1 MPAYHCVRFISW
13 VEFLYCLYSKST
25 AVFKK
30 NHFTFLVI
38 FLFPFFPLQRRL
50 VKSLEDLCS
59 QYDLTVRSS
68 TGDIIQF
75 IYGGDG
81 LDPAAMEGKDEPLE
95 FKRVLD
101 NIRVRIAEILF
112 GSVKILWGLGEK
124 VVNDGENCFTWSIY
138 SNCLFW
144 MVLVSLSACVFKSNK
159 CFLQWNRVSCV
170 QRSNY
175 VWAVKSKI
183 LSVLEHSFRA

>member
-1 MPAYHCVRFISW
+1 MF
-13 VEFLYCLYSKST
+13 
-25 AVFKK
+25 
-30 NHFTFLVI
+30 
-38 FLFPFFPLQRRL
+38 LQRRL

-101 NIRVRIAEILF
+101 NIRV
-112 GSVKILWGLGEK
+112 S
-124 VVNDGENCFTWSIY
+124 SIG
-138 SNCLFW
+138 
-144 MVLVSLSACVFKSNK
+144 
-159 CFLQWNRVSCV
+159 NRYYYLDLLKPS
-170 QRSNY
+170 
-175 VWAVKSKI
+175 
-183 LSVLEHSFRA
+183 

>member
-1 MPAYHCVRFISW
+1 MYFPIYAW
-13 VEFLYCLYSKST
+13 VVKYIIFQVSADRVCFLHVSIVYVTIMICY
-25 AVFKK
+25 VFL
-30 NHFTFLVI
+30 TV
-38 FLFPFFPLQRRL
+38 PGQRRL

-101 NIRVRIAEILF
+101 NIRVSGQFVDL
-112 GSVKILWGLGEK
+112 
-124 VVNDGENCFTWSIY
+124 
-138 SNCLFW
+138 
-144 MVLVSLSACVFKSNK
+144 LVSAFSRFLHTHTDPCIHKHKQTKRKVKLSQITFT
-159 CFLQWNRVSCV
+159 
-170 QRSNY
+170 
-175 VWAVKSKI
+175 
-183 LSVLEHSFRA
+183 